1 MEELLLCPAS
11 PEVEK
16 CLQGQSPRALKN
28 SGSSLPPTGAALEE
42 HLCVSIGG
50 KDWAGAHST
59 TFVSVYH
66 LGKVCFKYQQSWPGT
81 EKCSYFHFFS
91 QGAGGEG
98 TGRGWG
104 CQPLLNNAIIGCHYF
119 LLFFDHNRVPRQR
132 ACACYRGYFIHQ
144 AVVLSNNVFWCC
156 YSKYW
161 EIRSWLQSDRL

>member
-81 EKCSYFHFFS
+81 EKCSYFHFFF

-119 LLFFDHNRVPRQR
+119 LLFFWPQQGSSAESMCLLQGIFYTPGCGALKQRV
-132 ACACYRGYFIHQ
+132 
-144 AVVLSNNVFWCC
+144 LM
-156 YSKYW
+156 
-161 EIRSWLQSDRL
+161 LL

>member
-1 MEELLLCPAS
+1 MMFIVFQA
-11 PEVEK
+11 VF
-16 CLQGQSPRALKN
+16 AW
-28 SGSSLPPTGAALEE
+28 AAPFMD
-42 HLCVSIGG
+42 G

-144 AVVLSNNVFWCC
+144 AVVLSNNV
-156 YSKYW
+156 SDVLML
-161 EIRSWLQSDRL
+161 LQQVLRNQKLVTVRQALKTRLFNK